1 MKKLN
6 KLLLT
11 GSLLS
16 MVLFLSGCMG
26 QDKQGNPKGFIYE
39 FLVVPT
45 QQLILWLADAFNG
58 NYGIAIIIITLIV
71 RVIIL
76 PLNLSQSKKSLVQQE
91 KTAFIKPEMDV
102 IQAKQ
107 KAAQTPEE
115 KAAAQQDLMA
125 LYKDNDMSMLG
136 GIGCLPLLIQMP
148 VFTAMFQAIRLSP
161 EIANSTFLGIN
172 LGDRNIPLAIA
183 AGLIYLVQAYV
194 SMIGIAPEQ
203 KKQMKTMMYMNPIM
217 IVMFTI
223 SSPAGLGL
231 YWLVGGFF
239 GVFQTLITNFH
250 FKPRIQAQVAEEMKN
265 RPKKE
270 RPIKTVE
277 PLKST
282 EVSTDQQPPA
292 MKRNAGSARG
302 RNAGKQQRR

>member
-1 MKKLN
+1 M
-6 KLLLT
+6 T

-16 MVLFLSGCMG
+16 VMLFLSGCMST
-26 QDKQGNPKGFIYE
+26 DKQGNPKGFIYE

-45 QQLILWLADAFNG
+45 QDLILWLADTFNG
-58 NYGIAIIIITLIV
+58 SYGFAIIIITLIV
-71 RVIIL
+71 RIIIL
-76 PLNLSQSKKSLVQQE
+76 PLNLGQSRKSLAQQE
-91 KTAFIKPEMDV
+91 RTAVIKPELDV

-107 KAAQTPEE
+107 KAAQTNEE
-115 KAAAQQDLMA
+115 KAIAQQELMS
-125 LYKDNDMSMLG
+125 LYKDNNMSMLG

-148 VFTAMFQAIRLSP
+148 IFTAMFQAIRLSTP
-161 EIANSTFLGIN
+161 IATSTFIGIN
-172 LGDRNIPLAIA
+172 LGTRNIPLAIA

-194 SMIGIAPEQ
+194 SMIGISPEQ

-217 IVMFTI
+217 ILMFTI

-239 GVFQTLITNFH
+239 GVFQTLLTNFYY
-250 FKPRIQAQVAEEMKN
+250 KPKIQAEIAEEMKN

-270 RPIKTVE
+270 RVIKEVE
-277 PLKST
+277 PISEQPKEIT
-282 EVSTDQQPPA
+282 NNEVRSNP
-292 MKRNAGSARG
+292 SG